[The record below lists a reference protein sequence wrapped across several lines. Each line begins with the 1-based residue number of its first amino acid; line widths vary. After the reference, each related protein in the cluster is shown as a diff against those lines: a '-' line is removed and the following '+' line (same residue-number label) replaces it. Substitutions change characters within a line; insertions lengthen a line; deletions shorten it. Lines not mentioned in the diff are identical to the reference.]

1 MMREFETWVA
11 RVLLLNSALTLAVGL
26 GLLGAPQPAE
36 ALPLLFGA
44 GLFGFLA
51 AVLSLKRWQSGLW
64 GGLLYYAVQVPSYYP
79 HDGSWQFSIK
89 AGVSIGLVMR
99 FATATVVLN
108 MVALTLLAATA
119 AVLAWRRRAPSAA
132 TTPLN

>member
-1 MMREFETWVA
+1 MRGFEIWLA
-11 RVLLLNSALTLAVGL
+11 RVLLLNSALTLGVAL

-36 ALPLLFGA
+36 ALPVLFGA

-64 GGLLYYAVQVPSYYP
+64 GGMLYYAVQLASYFP
-79 HDGSWQFSIK
+79 HDGGWQYSVK

-99 FATATVVLN
+99 FSHATVVLN
-108 MVALTLLAATA
+108 MVALALLAATL
-119 AVLAWRRRAPSAA
+119 AVLAWRRRAADA
-132 TTPLN
+132 R

>member
-1 MMREFETWVA
+1 MRGFEIWLA
-11 RVLLLNSALTLAVGL
+11 RVLLLNSALTLGVAL

-36 ALPLLFGA
+36 ALPVLFGA

-64 GGLLYYAVQVPSYYP
+64 GGGLYYAVQLVSYFP
-79 HDGSWQFSIK
+79 HDGGWQYSVK

-99 FATATVVLN
+99 FSSATLVLN
-108 MVALTLLAATA
+108 MVALALLAATLT
-119 AVLAWRRRAPSAA
+119 VLVWRMRTADAG
-132 TTPLN
+132 